1 MANQRNNRN
10 RIGYIYDNTARVLEP
25 VEQPSERREWQQEPE
40 KHVRPRTRRRRHP
53 LQGLDLF
60 SFLVLTAAMGLTLY
74 TCIDYLWVQSQITTT
89 KNEIVSLEN
98 QIMDLQNENVAAEES
113 IDSSLNLEEI
123 YKTATKELGMVEA
136 TKGQVFTYDSTKSDM
151 VKQYADIP
159 KGDASESAR

>member
-1 MANQRNNRN
+1 MER
-10 RIGYIYDNTARVLEP
+10 
-25 VEQPSERREWQQEPE
+25 PSERPE
-40 KHVRPRTRRRRHP
+40 SPRAPRKHVKQQPRQRIHP

-60 SFLVLTAAMGLTLY
+60 SFLVLLVAMGITLY

-89 KNEIVSLEN
+89 KNDIVSLEN

-123 YKTATKELGMVEA
+123 YKKATKELGMVEA

-159 KGDASESAR
+159 KGDASKTVK

>member
-1 MANQRNNRN
+1 MNNQRNNH
-10 RIGYIYDNTARVLEP
+10 IGYIYDNTARVLQP
-25 VEQPSERREWQQEPE
+25 VERPSERPERQRTPE
-40 KHVRPRTRRRRHP
+40 KHVKPQPRQRRHP

-60 SFLVLTAAMGLTLY
+60 SFLVLMAAMGITLY

-98 QIMDLQNENVAAEES
+98 KIMDLQNENIAAEES

-123 YKTATKELGMVEA
+123 YKKATKELGMVEA
-136 TKGQVFTYDSTKSDM
+136 TKGQVFTYDSTKSNM

-159 KGDASESAR
+159 KGDASESVR